1 MSRAS
6 SMMMRTT
13 FATLAI
19 SLSAYNVSGSSSSS
33 TVYSN
38 TSNLTITGGSGNY
51 NISWS
56 QTSGGSTS
64 ISGSTSVQIYSSSLS
79 PGGSVSGSWL
89 VTVTDTTTGEIRTAS
104 LTFSLTRTVPSLSI
118 SLSGSG
124 DKTMTS
130 SSTITVTN
138 NGVTINASGGYPPYS
153 YSHTKLSGDFNL
165 SGTSSQTCY
174 ASRDLGPQ
182 GGVSGSVQA
191 RVTDSNSNYQTQ
203 NYGVTLINNGTA
215 PSNPDI
221 SASNT
226 APYGSSYG
234 DLYVQTESITLS
246 ASGGTPPYSFSCSRI
261 SGIGTPSSSNSAN
274 LYFYQYMNTFST
286 EYGVFRCTVTDAAS
300 KTDYV
305 DVTATFEAVWA

>member
-104 LTFSLTRTVPSLSI
+104 LNFSLTRTVPSLSI

-215 PSNPDI
+215 PSGPSLSPSSTTAYGLSYNNWYVET
-221 SASNT
+221 NT
-226 APYGSSYG
+226 
-234 DLYVQTESITLS
+234 ITVTV
-246 ASGGTPPYSFSCSRI
+246 SGGTPPYTVSWTKV
-261 SGIGTPSSSNSAN
+261 SGNGAVSSASSLSTKFYNYNSA
-274 LYFYQYMNTFST
+274 TGV
-286 EYGVFRCTVTDAAS
+286 EYGSFKLTVTDS
-300 KTDYV
+300 NSLSDYV
-305 DVTATFEAVWA
+305 TITAAFEYQMF